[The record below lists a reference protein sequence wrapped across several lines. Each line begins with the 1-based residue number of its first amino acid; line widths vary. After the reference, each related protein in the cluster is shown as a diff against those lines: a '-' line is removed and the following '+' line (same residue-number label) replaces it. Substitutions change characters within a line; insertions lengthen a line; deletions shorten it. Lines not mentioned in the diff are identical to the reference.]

1 MLIGASEGKSFR
13 FEVLEAA
20 NGFLVRMRDLDTGAV
35 EEKES
40 KIFRTAAVAFA
51 YAEMSAAFERFAQAK
66 IAGEESAEL
75 EAELDETQLL
85 YGEISHRLGDSGIAA
100 HLIVAW
106 DRQHS
111 ASDRRRY
118 H

>member
-13 FEVLEAA
+13 FEVLEAT

-66 IAGEESAEL
+66 IAGEESDEL

-85 YGEISHRLGDSGIAA
+85 YGEISHRLGDNGIAA

-106 DRQHS
+106 DRQS
-111 ASDRRRY
+111 YASDRRRY